1 MNNKFYDNIKIPSNI
16 YEYVERGMDKAEKE
30 IKLKN
35 KKRKVI
41 ISTIASIVIVLITAC
56 TYNSTFAKDIPIL
69 KEIFKV
75 LENSNLKSINKGNYS
90 NYSKEVGITKESNGV
105 KITIQEVVYDGNY
118 IYLSYKFENK
128 EEFPYEIYSYPTK
141 FILSEDNIII
151 DGEEYVDE
159 PITWMY
165 LDADI
170 KLSFDENNELFM
182 ERHAPEGI
190 MVDNKT
196 FIGIQRYEVKNTVSN
211 NREIPNR
218 FNLELNINKIY
229 LPPKMQKFDDSVLSK
244 DYRYSVEGN
253 WNFLIPIEIKEELFK
268 RYEINEEKEGF
279 LLKSVIETPFS
290 LTLEVIPLKDENKKI
305 INNESDNG
313 GKNMQ
318 LQSVQVVGSDG
329 KFYGSAMPGI
339 NYSNFSNSNEVEGA
353 MYCTINKLNENI
365 EYYTVQV
372 KDYTI
377 ENKNDN
383 DNLPNEKIIE
393 FREKV
398 ENTFK

>member
-1 MNNKFYDNIKIPSNI
+1 MNNKFYDNIKIPNNI
-16 YEYVERGMDKAEKE
+16 SEYVERGMDKAEKE

-75 LENSNLKSINKGNYS
+75 LENNNLKSINKGNYS

-170 KLSFDENNELFM
+170 KLSFDGNNELFM

-229 LPPKMQKFDDSVLSK
+229 LPPKMQKFDDSVLNK

-329 KFYGSAMPGI
+329 KVYGSAMPGI